1 MNNNITLSREKHKD
15 TTPEETVAKLKQLL
29 SELDIDLTEDWAD
42 ENEIGTYSLR
52 LSVKGTSIGSNGKG
66 MTRNF
71 ARASAYAEFIERLQ
85 NNKLAANSTFS
96 NVLFEKK
103 GDFYL
108 FKDEKFLS
116 PEEISANKNSFTKF
130 FFDTRSAAEK
140 EKFSNEAELLRKYHK
155 LDYNIHRKE
164 NEFLCLP
171 YYSVRDKKDVYI
183 PYTIQNMFYGS
194 NGMCAGNTPEEALVQ
209 GLSEVFERKV
219 QRHLIMDQLSL
230 PDIPESYISKFPDIY
245 EMYKLIKSRKRY
257 NVFIKDGSIG
267 KGYPVCVLII
277 VEKDTGRF
285 GVKIGSHPDYHIA
298 LERLFTEATQGI
310 NIESFAKKS
319 VIDFS
324 NTNVS
329 TILNLQNS
337 FKTGDAAYPY
347 QIFSSKPDFE
357 FVEPKDFSSSSNKE
371 MLDYSIELLRKE
383 GCDVL
388 IHDTSY
394 LGFPSYHIIVPG
406 FSEMNIATK
415 NDFEADNTRF
425 HMQKYLSKPE
435 KVDKECVKYLIS
447 VINYYQHSL
456 QSNNFKDFS
465 GNLISDKLPGTDV
478 GVDLLYYKSMLY
490 IYIKDYENAYETI
503 SLICHIAKS
512 SDAPPEDAEFFYIL
526 RNYIHGMVSIGDHDT
541 VIDCLGKLYSEE
553 YVKRIDELFSNSEK
567 VLVKQFRTYNE
578 GEDPESF
585 RKLITVTESYC
596 RCQNIHFK
604 DGNRTIQELFA

>member
-1 MNNNITLSREKHKD
+1 MNNIALSREKHKD
-15 TTPEETVAKLKQLL
+15 TTPEETVEKLKQLL
-29 SELDIDLTEDWAD
+29 SELNIEMTEDWAD

-71 ARASAYAEFIERLQ
+71 AKASAYAEFMERLQ

-96 NVLFEKK
+96 NVLYEKN

-108 FKDEKFLS
+108 FKDEKFLT
-116 PEEISANKNSFTKF
+116 PEEMTADKNSFTEF
-130 FFDTRSAAEK
+130 FFTTRSGVEK
-140 EKFSNEAELLRKYHK
+140 EKFSDETELLRRYHK

-164 NEFLCLP
+164 DEFLCLP
-171 YYSVRDKKDVYI
+171 YYSVRDNKDVYI

-219 QRHLIMDQLSL
+219 QRHLIMDRLSL
-230 PDIPESYISKFPDIY
+230 PDVPESYIAKFPDIY
-245 EMYKLIKSRKRY
+245 EMYKLIKSYKKY

-267 KGYPVCVLII
+267 KGYPVCVLVI
-277 VEKDTGRF
+277 VEKDTGKF

-298 LERLFTEATQGI
+298 LERLFTEATQGT
-310 NIESFAKKS
+310 NIENFAKKS
-319 VIDFS
+319 IIDFS

-329 TILNLQNS
+329 TVINLQNS

-357 FVEPKDFSSSSNKE
+357 FVEPKDFSSSTNRE

-383 GCDVL
+383 KCDVL

-406 FSEMNIATK
+406 FSEMNIASK

-425 HMQKYLSKPE
+425 HLQKYLSKPE
-435 KVDKECVKYLIS
+435 KVDKECVKYLLS
-447 VINYYQHSL
+447 AINYYQHSL

-465 GNLISDKLPGTDV
+465 GNLISDKLPGTEI
-478 GVDLLYYKSMLY
+478 GVDLLYYKAMLY
-490 IYIKDYENAYETI
+490 VYIRDYAKAYETVL
-503 SLICHIAKS
+503 LICNIVKNS
-512 SDAPPEDAEFFYIL
+512 ILEDEEAEYFYIL
-526 RNYIHGMVSIGDHDT
+526 KNYIHGMVSVGDHET
-541 VIDCLGKLYSEE
+541 VIDCLRKLYTEE
-553 YVKRIDELFSNSEK
+553 YVKRIDELFSNSEE
-567 VLVKQFRTYNE
+567 VLVKQFRTYSDDE
-578 GEDPESF
+578 SPESF

-596 RCQNIHFK
+596 RSQNIHFK
-604 DGNRTIQELFA
+604 DGNNTVKELFA

>member
-1 MNNNITLSREKHKD
+1 MNNIALSREKHKD
-15 TTPEETVAKLKQLL
+15 TTPEETVEKLKQLL
-29 SELDIDLTEDWAD
+29 SELNIEMTEDWAD

-71 ARASAYAEFIERLQ
+71 AKASAYAEFMERLQ

-96 NVLFEKK
+96 NVLYEKN

-108 FKDEKFLS
+108 FKDEKFLT
-116 PEEISANKNSFTKF
+116 PEEMTADKNSFTEF
-130 FFDTRSAAEK
+130 FFTTRSDAEK
-140 EKFSNEAELLRKYHK
+140 EKLSDETELLRRYHK

-164 NEFLCLP
+164 DEFLCLP
-171 YYSVRDKKDVYI
+171 YYSVRDNKDVYI

-230 PDIPESYISKFPDIY
+230 PDVPESYIAKFPDIY
-245 EMYKLIKSRKRY
+245 EMYKLIKSYKKY

-267 KGYPVCVLII
+267 KGYPVCVLVI
-277 VEKDTGRF
+277 VEKDTGKF

-298 LERLFTEATQGI
+298 LERLFTEATQGT
-310 NIESFAKKS
+310 NIENFAKKS
-319 VIDFS
+319 IIDFS

-329 TILNLQNS
+329 TVINLQNS

-357 FVEPKDFSSSSNKE
+357 FVEPKDFSSSTNRE

-383 GCDVL
+383 KCDVL

-406 FSEMNIATK
+406 FSEMNIASK

-425 HMQKYLSKPE
+425 HLQKYLSKPE
-435 KVDKECVKYLIS
+435 KVDKECVKYLLS

-465 GNLISDKLPGTDV
+465 GNLISDKLPGTEI
-478 GVDLLYYKSMLY
+478 GVDLLYYKAMLY
-490 IYIKDYENAYETI
+490 VYIRDYAKAYETVL
-503 SLICHIAKS
+503 LICNIVRNS
-512 SDAPPEDAEFFYIL
+512 ILEDEEAEYFYIL
-526 RNYIHGMVSIGDHDT
+526 KNYTHGMVSVGDHET
-541 VIDCLGKLYSEE
+541 VIDCLRKLYSEE
-553 YVKRIDELFSNSEK
+553 YVKRIDELFSNSEE
-567 VLVKQFRTYNE
+567 VLVKQFRTYSDDE
-578 GEDPESF
+578 SPESF

-596 RCQNIHFK
+596 RSQNIHFK
-604 DGNRTIQELFA
+604 DGNNTVKELFA